1 MRTLKISSDEVKS
14 GHMHA
19 DNIQAS
25 IKALK
30 EDGVV
35 LLSGVIDVDHTDRLS
50 QKMLEDVDRVEQ
62 TNGISNNWQGVRPP
76 PFHPYLF
83 SDIVFNEMAITITHQ
98 IMGDG

>member
-35 LLSGVIDVDHTDRLS
+35 LLSGVIDVDHICLLYT
-50 QKMLEDVDRVEQ
+50 
-62 TNGISNNWQGVRPP
+62 
-76 PFHPYLF
+76 
-83 SDIVFNEMAITITHQ
+83 SDAADE
-98 IMGDG
+98 